1 MPRPDAVKKKTP
13 RKAAETPG
21 RPRLVNQV
29 LLDRMVE
36 LRHQGFSHREI
47 AQKVNRSVRTVG
59 RYLRGVSPQ
68 LQLPTTPKRADVLT
82 RCGKIILYARDRLE
96 LTTQEVDYL
105 FKKLRKTFEQR
116 DPLTRDWLAT
126 DSRARVDF
134 LFNEVLRPAMSE
146 IKLRRWIEHFRELV
160 GDGGMTDEEV
170 RDQSGSSANRLL
182 PP

>member
-1 MPRPDAVKKKTP
+1 MKKRAPK
-13 RKAAETPG
+13 KAAETPG

-68 LQLPTTPKRADVLT
+68 LQLPTTPKRVDVLT